1 MLAMKRAPKRLMAV
15 IDEILHQ
22 PPETSVP
29 EQEKTARKSLDI
41 HR

>member
-22 PPETSVP
+22 PPEIAAP
-29 EQEKTARKSLDI
+29 EQKPQKTKSIDTS
-41 HR
+41 R